1 MKNNN
6 KLADQSIKQ
15 LLVLM
20 KQLDLPTTISELGIN
35 VFENKNLEKIAD
47 FTFRDK
53 SEIHFLPFEI
63 SKQDIIEVISNFEQ
77 QKIKI

>member
-15 LLVLM
+15 LLRLM
-20 KQLDLPTTISELGIN
+20 KELHLPTTISELGIN
-35 VFENKNLEKIAD
+35 VFENQYLDKIAN
-47 FTFRDK
+47 FTCRDK
-53 SEIHFLPFEI
+53 SEIHFLPFKI
-63 SKQDIIEVISNFEQ
+63 SKEDIIEVISNFEQ

>member
-20 KQLDLPTTISELGIN
+20 KELDLPTTISELGIN
-35 VFENKNLEKIAD
+35 VFENRNLDIIAD
-47 FTFRDK
+47 FSCRDK

-63 SKQDIIEVISNFEQ
+63 SKQDIIELITNFEQ

>member
-1 MKNNN
+1 
-6 KLADQSIKQ
+6 
-15 LLVLM
+15 M

-47 FTFRDK
+47 FTCRDK

-63 SKQDIIEVISNFEQ
+63 HKKDIVEVISNFEQ
-77 QKIKI
+77 QKLKI

>member
-6 KLADQSIKQ
+6 KLANQSIKQ
-15 LLVLM
+15 LLELM
-20 KQLDLPTTISELGIN
+20 KKLNLPTNISQLGID
-35 VFENKNLEKIAD
+35 VFKNQNLDKLAE
-47 FTFRDK
+47 FTCRDK

-63 SKQDIIEVISNFEQ
+63 SKKDIVELIANFEE

>member
-6 KLADQSIKQ
+6 KLADQSIRQ
-15 LLVLM
+15 LLLLM
-20 KQLDLPTTISELGIN
+20 EELNLPTTIAQLGIN
-35 VFENKNLEKIAD
+35 VFEDQNLDKISEFAL
-47 FTFRDK
+47 RDK

-63 SKQDIIEVISNFEQ
+63 SKQDLVEVISNFEK